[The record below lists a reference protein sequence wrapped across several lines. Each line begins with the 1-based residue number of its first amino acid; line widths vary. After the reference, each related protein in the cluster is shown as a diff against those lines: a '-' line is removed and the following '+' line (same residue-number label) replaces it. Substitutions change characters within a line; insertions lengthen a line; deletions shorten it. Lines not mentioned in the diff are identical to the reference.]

1 MAYEA
6 KPGSFSLFK
15 NDRKEKDTHPDY
27 RGDGKD
33 LEGNDVWVSAWL
45 KEGSK
50 GKFLSCSFQLKNGQ
64 QSGVSQPVDREAAR
78 DRQYAAARGQAPNFA
93 DLDDDIP
100 F

>member
-27 RGDGKD
+27 KGDGKD
-33 LEGNDVWVSAWL
+33 LDGNPIWISAWL
-45 KEGSK
+45 KDGSK
-50 GKFLSCSFQLKNGQ
+50 GKFMSCSIQLKEQ
-64 QSGVSQPVDREAAR
+64 
-78 DRQYAAARGQAPNFA
+78 QAPVIQAPAKRFVPTAEDMN
-93 DLDDDIP
+93 DPIP

>member
-6 KPGSFSLFK
+6 KAGSFSLFK

-27 RGDGKD
+27 KGDGKD
-33 LEGNDVWVSAWL
+33 LDGNDVWVSAWI
-45 KEGSK
+45 KEGSR
-50 GKFLSCSFQLKNGQ
+50 GKFMSCSIQRKDASQ
-64 QSGVSQPVDREAAR
+64 SQPAPAAKP
-78 DRQYAAARGQAPNFA
+78 AGKPAP

>member
-6 KPGSFSLFK
+6 KAGSFSLFK

-27 RGDGKD
+27 KGDGKD
-33 LEGNDVWVSAWL
+33 LDGNDVWVSAWI

-50 GKFLSCSFQLKNGQ
+50 GKFMSCSIQRKDASQ
-64 QSGVSQPVDREAAR
+64 SQPKPQPAQTATL
-78 DRQYAAARGQAPNFA
+78 N
-93 DLDDDIP
+93 DDISDVP